1 MKSGFIVIL
10 GRPNV
15 GKSTLLNYL
24 VGTKISIISPKP
36 QTTRFKILGVKN
48 LPDAQLVFIDTPGV
62 HNARSALNKYMVET
76 AIKSIKGADL
86 VYLMIEPEDFPGEE
100 YPKIVEKLSKI
111 NIPVFLVINK
121 IDRYSEDQIEVTA
134 KEFEKLFSFKE
145 IVRIAAL
152 TGKNIDLLVNKTKE
166 YLHEG
171 PEYFPKDM
179 LTDRPLPLLISEA
192 IREKL
197 FLRLGK
203 ELPYSTAVNI
213 EEIEERK
220 NGMLYIRAV
229 ISVARESQKGI
240 VIGQKGKKLK
250 KIGTEARAEIQQILK
265 KPVYLDIFVR
275 TEKDWPKLEEKVKK
289 LGYRVSD

>member
-1 MKSGFIVIL
+1 MKSGFIAIL

-24 VGTKISIISPKP
+24 VGTKVSIVSPKP

-62 HNARSALNKYMVET
+62 HNARSALNKYMVKT
-76 AIKSIKGADL
+76 AIRSIKGVDL
-86 VYLMIEPEDFPGEE
+86 IYLMIEPEDFPGEE
-100 YPKIVEKLSKI
+100 YSKIMEKLSKI

-121 IDRYSEDQIEVTA
+121 IDRYNEGQIKATEQ
-134 KEFEKLFSFKE
+134 EFRKLFPFKE
-145 IVRIAAL
+145 VVKIAAL
-152 TGKNIDLLVNKTKE
+152 TGKNVDLLVNKTIK

-179 LTDRPLPLLISEA
+179 LTDRPLPLLIAEA

-203 ELPYSTAVNI
+203 ELPYSAAVNI
-213 EEIEERK
+213 EEMKEKK
-220 NGMLYIRAV
+220 NGMLYVRAV

-240 VIGQKGKKLK
+240 VIGKKGKMLK
-250 KIGTEARAEIQQILK
+250 RIGTEARIDIQQIVN
-265 KPVYLDIFVR
+265 KPVYLDIFVH

-289 LGYRVSD
+289 LGYRISD